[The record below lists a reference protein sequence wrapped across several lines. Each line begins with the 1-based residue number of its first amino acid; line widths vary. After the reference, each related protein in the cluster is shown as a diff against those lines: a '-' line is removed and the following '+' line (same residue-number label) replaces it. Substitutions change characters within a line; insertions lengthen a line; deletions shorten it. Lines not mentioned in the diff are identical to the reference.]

1 LEVIRI
7 IRSEDFS
14 LGFVENISKFV
25 ILGGDIGKI
34 RSLCKFCRVSL
45 NV

>member
-1 LEVIRI
+1 M

-14 LGFVENISKFV
+14 LGFTENISKFT

-34 RSLCKFCRVSL
+34 QSLCKFCRVGL